1 MMHTRLATLRSFLP
15 QEADAALI
23 ISETNRRYLTGF
35 ISSLGYLFVSR
46 EKAVLLVDSRYE
58 EAARAQVDNCEV
70 RLFHDLSQDIPALL
84 REWHLK
90 SILLEGSAFTLNETA
105 RIEGFF
111 RTADA
116 SAIKTTELDKILN
129 RMRLFKSNDEIN
141 KMMYAQH
148 LTEEAFNETIKLIK
162 EGVSEKDLA
171 LDLEF
176 RMRQAGADGV
186 SFDLIVL
193 TGAKTSM
200 PHGVP
205 GQETVHHGDF
215 ILFDIGATFKGYHS
229 DMTRT
234 VAFGT
239 VNQTQRRIY
248 QTVLQAQKNALAMVK
263 DGVSCRQV
271 DRAARSYI
279 DEAGYQGCFGHST
292 GHGVGLEIHESPSVA
307 PNNDFILNSGMVITI
322 EPGIYVPG
330 QCGVHIEDM
339 VPVTK
344 EGCLNLV
351 NLPKEL
357 IEL

>member
-162 EGVSEKDLA
+162 EGFDQLIKANQLRSCY
-171 LDLEF
+171 
-176 RMRQAGADGV
+176 RNGA
-186 SFDLIVL
+186 
-193 TGAKTSM
+193 
-200 PHGVP
+200 
-205 GQETVHHGDF
+205 
-215 ILFDIGATFKGYHS
+215 
-229 DMTRT
+229 
-234 VAFGT
+234 
-239 VNQTQRRIY
+239 
-248 QTVLQAQKNALAMVK
+248 
-263 DGVSCRQV
+263 
-271 DRAARSYI
+271 
-279 DEAGYQGCFGHST
+279 
-292 GHGVGLEIHESPSVA
+292 
-307 PNNDFILNSGMVITI
+307 
-322 EPGIYVPG
+322 
-330 QCGVHIEDM
+330 
-339 VPVTK
+339 
-344 EGCLNLV
+344 
-351 NLPKEL
+351 
-357 IEL
+357 